1 MTLAPDFRGGLPP
14 VLLHDLPARAAQC
27 WPAQVALTSGDTRWE
42 YAALQARIASWAQG
56 LRALGLQPGDRVAV
70 VADKHP
76 DTVAAMFAVSR
87 AQGVLVPI
95 NPLLKS
101 PQVQHILHDCGVAA
115 LISPANRQAT
125 WAALCAA
132 CPDLR
137 LVVGSGAETAETAG
151 KPTWSSGHVVYASAD
166 AVCAN
171 HGLSDDALHSR
182 ALETDLAAIFY
193 TSGSTGLPKGVMLS
207 HRNFL
212 AGAGS
217 VASYLGNHADD
228 TLLAVLPLSFDAGFS
243 QLTTAFLVGAQVVLL
258 NYLLPT
264 DVVRAMARYRVTG
277 LTAVPPLYAQLTT
290 LDWSPEATRHLRY
303 WANTGGRLSR
313 PVLSAMQARAPS
325 ALPYL
330 MFGLTEAFRAT
341 YLLPQE
347 VSHRPDSIGKAIPN
361 AEVLV
366 LRADGSLCEADEPGE
381 LVQRGPLVAMG
392 YWQRPEA
399 TAERFKPLPSAWM
412 GGRQGAAASELA
424 VFSGDTVRRDAEGF
438 LYFVGR
444 SDEMIKTSGYRVSPT
459 EVEEVAMAHEG
470 VIETVAVPVADE
482 ALGSVIRL
490 VVHGGIAKGSSDEDR
505 TVALLSH
512 FRQLVPAYM
521 VPREVVWVASPLPR
535 NPNGKFDRQ
544 RWRDDARL

>member
-42 YAALQARIASWAQG
+42 YATLQARIARWAQG
-56 LRALGLQPGDRVAV
+56 LRAWGLQPGERVAV

-76 DTVAAMFAVSR
+76 DTVAAMFAVTR

-95 NPLLKS
+95 NPLLK
-101 PQVQHILHDCGVAA
+101 PAQVQHILSDCGVAV
-115 LISPANRQAT
+115 LIGPAIRQST
-125 WAALCAA
+125 WAALRES

-137 LVVGSGAETAETAG
+137 
-151 KPTWSSGHVVYASAD
+151 HVAHTSAD
-166 AVCAN
+166 AV
-171 HGLSDDALHSR
+171 SDTTSTDQHADDEVPHR

-207 HRNFL
+207 HRNLL

-217 VASYLGNHADD
+217 VAAYLGNHGGD
-228 TLLAVLPLSFDAGFS
+228 TLLAALPLSFDAGFS

-258 NYLLPT
+258 NYLLPM
-264 DVVRAMARYRVTG
+264 DVVRAMARHRVTG

-290 LDWSPEATRHLRY
+290 LDWPPEATQHLRY
-303 WANTGGRLSR
+303 WANTGGRLPRS
-313 PVLSAMQARAPS
+313 VLSSMQARAPS

-341 YLLPQE
+341 YLPPHE
-347 VSHRPDSIGKAIPN
+347 VPRRPDSIGKAIPN

-366 LRADGSLCEADEPGE
+366 LRDDGSLCDADEPGE
-381 LVQRGPLVAMG
+381 LVQRGPLVALG

-399 TAERFKPLPSAWM
+399 TAERFKPLPS
-412 GGRQGAAASELA
+412 GVGRAGQGTAAPEVA

-444 SDEMIKTSGYRVSPT
+444 RDEMIKTSGYRVSPT
-459 EVEEVAMAHEG
+459 EVEEVAMAHAGIREA
-470 VIETVAVPVADE
+470 VAVPVADE

-490 VVHGGIAKGSSDEDR
+490 VVHGDTGEGDTDESR
-505 TVALLSH
+505 TAELLGH
-512 FRQLVPAYM
+512 FRQQVPAYM

>member
-27 WPAQVALTSGDTRWE
+27 WPAQVALASGDTRWE
-42 YAALQARIASWAQG
+42 YATLQARIASWAQG
-56 LRALGLQPGDRVAV
+56 LRAWGLKAGERVAV

-87 AQGVLVPI
+87 AQGVLVPV
-95 NPLLKS
+95 NPLLK
-101 PQVQHILHDCGVAA
+101 PAQVQHILSDCGVAV
-115 LISPANRQAT
+115 LIGPAHRQSS
-125 WAALCAA
+125 WAALRAA
-132 CPDLR
+132 CPALR
-137 LVVGSGAETAETAG
+137 
-151 KPTWSSGHVVYASAD
+151 HVV
-166 AVCAN
+166 
-171 HGLSDDALHSR
+171 HTSDDPACTTRQVADDEVPGR

-207 HRNFL
+207 HRNLL

-217 VASYLGNHADD
+217 VAAYLGNHADD
-228 TLLAVLPLSFDAGFS
+228 VLLAALPLSFDAGFS

-258 NYLLPT
+258 SYLLPM

-277 LTAVPPLYAQLTT
+277 LTAVPPLYAQLSSVE
-290 LDWSPEATRHLRY
+290 WPPEAAQQLRY
-303 WANTGGRLSR
+303 WANTGGRLPRS
-313 PVLSAMQARAPS
+313 VLSAMQVHAPS
-325 ALPYL
+325 ASPYL

-341 YLLPQE
+341 YLPPHE
-347 VSHRPDSIGKAIPN
+347 VTRRPDSIGKAIPN

-366 LRADGSLCEADEPGE
+366 LRDDGSLCSVDEPGE
-381 LVQRGPLVAMG
+381 LVQRGPLVALG

-399 TAERFKPLPSAWM
+399 TAERFKPLPSGLGRM
-412 GGRQGAAASELA
+412 GQGAAAPEMA

-444 SDEMIKTSGYRVSPT
+444 RDEMIKTSGYRVSPT
-459 EVEEVAMAHEG
+459 EVEEVAMAHAG
-470 VIETVAVPVADE
+470 VREAVAVPVADE

-490 VVHGGIAKGSSDEDR
+490 VVHGECDADGNGAQ
-505 TVALLSH
+505 TAALLSH
-512 FRQLVPAYM
+512 FRQQVPAYM